1 MSYIPKYII
10 KRIVPADALFNIDLN
25 GDGKVDGTAVKYV
38 NVVTPMTIPADTDVE
53 SIKKEFVGAWIDSEK
68 YPLEKLMLIYEGK
81 KYTLDNV
88 KNILGLTVPV
98 GGILYIVALKAGGTP
113 VGMHKIKICT
123 QYKDQKNEYGV
134 ERELTED
141 RKCVKFP

>member
-10 KRIVPADALFNIDLN
+10 KRIVPSDALFNIDLN
-25 GDGKVDGTAVKYV
+25 GDGKVEGTAVKYV
-38 NVVTPMTIPADTDVE
+38 NVVTPLMIPADTDVE
-53 SIKKEFVGAWIDSEK
+53 AIKKEFVGAWIDNEK

-88 KNILGLTVPV
+88 KNILGLTVPI
-98 GGILYIVALKAGGTP
+98 GGILYIVALKSGGST
-113 VGMHKIKICT
+113 VGMHKVKIVT
-123 QYKDQKNEYGV
+123 QYKDQKNENEV
-134 ERELTED
+134 ERELTAD